1 MHPFLIITI
10 ICSFI
15 FLLYYVLIYIRTKVP
30 ITITPK
36 KYYKE
41 LFDNF
46 EIKPGLV
53 IYELGSGRGDFL
65 FAVEKFKPKKIIG
78 FELSFLHVLYSK
90 IRAKLKKSKAKVF
103 YKDFFKV
110 DFSDVDIVYLFLV
123 KPVVA
128 KVWQKIKKEAKPG
141 TIVIVLAD
149 KINGEKYFQKIPTRK
164 NNVNTSYYRLY
175 KV

>member
-46 EIKPGLV
+46 EIKPGLI
-53 IYELGSGRGDFL
+53 IYELGSGRL
-65 FAVEKFKPKKIIG
+65 LVIIDCIK
-78 FELSFLHVLYSK
+78 Y
-90 IRAKLKKSKAKVF
+90 I
-103 YKDFFKV
+103 V
-110 DFSDVDIVYLFLV
+110 DRLIL
-123 KPVVA
+123 
-128 KVWQKIKKEAKPG
+128 QKI
-141 TIVIVLAD
+141 T
-149 KINGEKYFQKIPTRK
+149 KI
-164 NNVNTSYYRLY
+164 L
-175 KV
+175 